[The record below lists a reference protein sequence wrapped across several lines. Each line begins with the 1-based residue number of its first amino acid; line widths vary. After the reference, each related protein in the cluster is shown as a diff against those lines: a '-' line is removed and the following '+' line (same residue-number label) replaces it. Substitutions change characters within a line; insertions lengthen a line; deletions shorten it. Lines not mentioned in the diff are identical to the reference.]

1 MERNVIVLD
10 KRYGVDGS
18 IKKYVNRLSDLLFA
32 YARRIDFDFANGN
45 IGDISSE
52 NSGAI
57 NSKQEI
63 DTQAVYEE
71 VLKRV
76 GFGKQIT
83 LEKARKLAEKVR
95 QKSTEMGLKAVIAIA
110 NAQGRPILV
119 EVMDDA
125 FLVSFDVAIKK
136 AYSSAAVKMS
146 TAQLAKEV
154 KEGGSLIGL
163 ETEQSLIFLAGGEPL
178 KVGWEVVGA
187 IGVSGGTGEQDGIL
201 ARYAA
206 EQFKTI

>member
-1 MERNVIVLD
+1 MKLEIELD
-10 KRYGVDGS
+10 LNK
-18 IKKYVNRLSDLLFA
+18 
-32 YARRIDFDFANGN
+32 IDYD
-45 IGDISSE
+45 
-52 NSGAI
+52 AI
-57 NSKQEI
+57 NQQIQQKITDLDLTQEYKIDSRIKQEI